1 MFHFTKPFLQFLKL
15 KDDRPMQ
22 KFLSRE
28 RVRLEAAQL
37 DIQHLQ
43 GVWTTLPGRRQAQLF
58 ITGEHFTMRFRRGDV
73 YVGTFSVDPT
83 QRPRAMDLR
92 IIAGPESSVG
102 KIALAIYQFDGEHL
116 IWSPSLPGDP
126 ERGRGPFHTIM
137 TWIGCCSSSS
147 VKRGCVSKDNRDVR
161 ASA

>member
-1 MFHFTKPFLQFLKL
+1 
-15 KDDRPMQ
+15 MQ

-126 ERGRGPFHTIM
+126 ERPRAFPHHNDMDRLLLVFQRE
-137 TWIGCCSSSS
+137 
-147 VKRGCVSKDNRDVR
+147 RGCVSKDNRDVR